1 METNDE
7 KIGKLTSRVAY
18 LEFQRSNDLLAQ
30 RNTDRRLNRIERSL
44 RAPNLLLPAKE
55 DEKLEVPKQ
64 QKLSQAEIDA
74 LDDLFP
80 DTTVPGGR
88 HA

>member
-7 KIGKLTSRVAY
+7 KIGKLSSRVAY
-18 LEFQRSNDLLAQ
+18 LEYQRSNDLLAQ

-44 RAPNLLLPAKE
+44 RAPNLLLPAKD

>member
-1 METNDE
+1 MQTKDE

-18 LEFQRSNDLLAQ
+18 LEFQRSNDLLNQ
-30 RNTDRRLNRIERSL
+30 RNTDRRLNRLERSCQK
-44 RAPNLLLPAKE
+44 ADILLPAKE

>member
-1 METNDE
+1 MPTKDE

-18 LEFQRSNDLLAQ
+18 LEFQRSNDLLNQ
-30 RNTDRRLNRIERSL
+30 RNTDRRLNRLERSC
-44 RAPNLLLPAKE
+44 RTADILLPAKE
-55 DEKLEVPKQ
+55 DEKLETPKQ
-64 QKLSQAEIDA
+64 QKPTQAEIDA

>member
-1 METNDE
+1 MQTNDE
-7 KIGKLTSRVAY
+7 KIGNLTSRVAY
-18 LEFQRSNDLLAQ
+18 LEFQRSNDLLHM
-30 RNTDRRLNRIERSL
+30 RNTDRRLNRVERSL
-44 RAPNLLLPAKE
+44 RAPNLLLPERE